1 MELYI
6 VDAFTEHIYG
16 GNQAGVILLDR
27 TAEFP
32 DAALMQQIAAELKH
46 SETAFV
52 KRIDSHLFGIRYFTP
67 EGEVDLCGH
76 ATISAFTALREEKA
90 LSSGKYTAKTAAGEI
105 PVTIEPDCI
114 WMGMAPGKLIKVLSV
129 EEASA
134 FYQAYGL
141 CIDDKP
147 ATLQPCI
154 VSTGLPD
161 ILLPVDSIDK
171 LTRSVQSKEEVIRL
185 SQKHKVVGV
194 HMYYPELSAQVT
206 ARCRNFAPL
215 YGIDEEA
222 ATGTS
227 NGALTYYLRSQGLI
241 SEQDENTFIQGESMG
256 KPSIIKSRIGRDKI
270 ICVGG
275 SAVIS
280 IRGWLKH

>member
-16 GNQAGVILLDR
+16 GNQAGVVLLDR
-27 TAEFP
+27 TADFP
-32 DAALMQQIAAELKH
+32 DAALMQKIAAELKH

-52 KRIDSHLFGIRYFTP
+52 KRVDSHLFCIRYFTP

-76 ATISAFTALREEKA
+76 ATISAFTALREAKF
-90 LSSGKYTAKTAAGEI
+90 LPSGKYTAKTAAGEI
-105 PVTIEPDCI
+105 PVTIESDCI
-114 WMGMAPGKLIKVLSV
+114 WMGMASGKLIKVLSD

-134 FYQAYGL
+134 LYRAYGL
-141 CIDDKP
+141 CIEDKP

-171 LTRSVQSKEEVIRL
+171 LTRAAQNKEEVIRL
-185 SQKHKVVGV
+185 SQIHKVIGI
-194 HMYYPELSAQVT
+194 HMYYPELCAQVT

-227 NGALTYYLRSQGLI
+227 NGALSYYLHSQGLI
-241 SEQDENTFIQGESMG
+241 SAQDENTFIQGESMG
-256 KPSIIKSRIGRDKI
+256 KPSIIKSRIGRDNV
-270 ICVGG
+270 ICIGG

-280 IRGWLKH
+280 IRGWLNA

>member
-6 VDAFTEHIYG
+6 VDAFTKHIYG
-16 GNQAGVILLDR
+16 GNQAGVVLLD
-27 TAEFP
+27 TTVECP

-67 EGEVDLCGH
+67 KGEVDLCGH
-76 ATISAFTALREEKA
+76 ATISAFTALREEKS
-90 LSSGKYTAKTAAGEI
+90 LPSGKYTAKTAAGEI
-105 PVTIEPDCI
+105 SVTIESDSI
-114 WMGMAPGKLIKVLSV
+114 WMGMAPGKLIKVLSD

-134 FYQAYGL
+134 LYRAYGL
-141 CIDDKP
+141 CLDDRP
-147 ATLQPCI
+147 TSLQPCI

-161 ILLPVDSIDK
+161 ILLPVNSIDK
-171 LTRSVQSKEEVIRL
+171 LTHSVQRKEEVIRL
-185 SQKHKVVGV
+185 SQSHQVTGV
-194 HMYYPELSAQVT
+194 HMYYPELSAQIT

-227 NGALTYYLRSQGLI
+227 NGALTYYLHSQGLI
-241 SEQDENTFIQGESMG
+241 SEHEENIFIQGESMG
-256 KPSIIKSRIGRDKI
+256 KPSIIKSRIDRDKV

-280 IRGWLKH
+280 IRGWLNQ

>member
-16 GNQAGVILLDR
+16 GNQAGVVLLDR
-27 TAEFP
+27 TADFP
-32 DAALMQQIAAELKH
+32 DSVLMQQIAAELKH

-52 KRIDSHLFGIRYFTP
+52 KKIDSHLFDIRYFTP

-76 ATISAFTALREEKA
+76 ATISAFTVLREEKA
-90 LSSGKYTAKTAAGEI
+90 LPGGRYTAKTAAGEI

-114 WMGMAPGKLIKVLSV
+114 WMGMAPGRFIKVFSD
-129 EEASA
+129 EEASD
-134 FYQAYGL
+134 FYRAYGL
-141 CIDDKP
+141 SIDDKP
-147 ATLQPCI
+147 AMFQPCI

-161 ILLPVDSIDK
+161 ILLPVGSTEK
-171 LTRSVQSKEEVIRL
+171 LTHAVQSKEEVIRL
-185 SQKHKVVGV
+185 SQRYQVIGI

-227 NGALTYYLRSQGLI
+227 NGALTYYLHSRGRI

-256 KPSIIKSRIGRDKI
+256 RPSIIKSRIGLDQEI
-270 ICVGG
+270 YIGG

-280 IRGWLKH
+280 IRGRLKD